1 MMYLMNTKYILLVLI
16 IIINLIKHNHCQEC
30 EMDFCSDDETEEYRV
45 KRSFVPYKTGAKI
58 ASEVS
63 GTLDDLLMYSGYD
76 KRIRPQVIGILVFN
90 HKLYTAHSMQIL

>member
-1 MMYLMNTKYILLVLI
+1 MMISKYILLVLC
-16 IIINLIKHNHCQEC
+16 IIINLIKPNYCQEC
-30 EMDFCSDDETEEYRV
+30 EMDFCSDEVEEYRV

-76 KRIRPQVIGILVFN
+76 KRIRPQVIGILIF
-90 HKLYTAHSMQIL
+90 